1 MTIWFCFVV
10 HLSKPGSSVCEY
22 CVGNI
27 RQSLLRSSMCAPPK
41 TMIPPPWTY
50 QQKVVLSWW
59 GRASSATSHFSIH
72 VWLLTGWFLTQM
84 SIAALSSWLQS
95 CLALR
100 KFFFPVLSCHILTPP
115 PRLLQSFQKL
125 REDSINVFLSSD
137 SSTTYSVYSQESCIH
152 YCSLWREA
160 SLRRAF
166 VCGNTYLAGSW
177 TVCKCS

>member
-27 RQSLLRSSMCAPPK
+27 RQSLLRSSMCAPLK
-41 TMIPPPWTY
+41 TMILSSWTY

-72 VWLLTGWFLTQM
+72 VYLLTGRFLTQM

-100 KFFFPVLSCHILTPP
+100 KFFFSCSFLSHSYPP
-115 PRLLQSFQKL
+115 PLLQSFQKL